1 MKHLRQWF
9 NGFMNLGIRRWVTHS
24 KLKPL
29 RNLVLIV
36 CLIIMVFL
44 LVHWWQTKDALPAS
58 GHLRIPAFTL
68 PDLDGEMIS
77 NIKDQGPALYYFF
90 APWCTVCDAS
100 IENLNVLNPMLKQ
113 QNIKL
118 YIIAL
123 EWKDKNEV
131 LDFVSH
137 RQLPVKPLLGSRE
150 QLRQFKIKAFPT
162 YYVTNS
168 QNEIEWVNVGYSTEL
183 GIKIRSKWL
192 TN

>member
-1 MKHLRQWF
+1 
-9 NGFMNLGIRRWVTHS
+9 
-24 KLKPL
+24 
-29 RNLVLIV
+29 
-36 CLIIMVFL
+36 
-44 LVHWWQTKDALPAS
+44 
-58 GHLRIPAFTL
+58 
-68 PDLDGEMIS
+68 
-77 NIKDQGPALYYFF
+77 
-90 APWCTVCDAS
+90 
-100 IENLNVLNPMLKQ
+100 MLKQ

-137 RQLPVKPLLGSRE
+137 RQLPVKPLLGNRE
-150 QLRQFKIKAFPT
+150 QLRQFKVKAFPT